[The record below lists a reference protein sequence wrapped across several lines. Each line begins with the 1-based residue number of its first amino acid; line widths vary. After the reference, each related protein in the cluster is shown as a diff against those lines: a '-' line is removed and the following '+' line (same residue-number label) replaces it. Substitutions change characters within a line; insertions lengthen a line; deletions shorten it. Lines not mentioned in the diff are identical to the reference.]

1 MRGFLGGVLAGIGV
15 AVLGLGALAVLGPAV
30 PPPVVTD
37 AAPEPVAPSEPDA
50 PEVAA
55 SVQDADLAEDMPVE
69 LPTEETPEAPA
80 SPDPAADRPDA
91 VTGTAAPS
99 APSDAG
105 APQIA
110 SDPDQVP
117 GNDQPLPP
125 AEAERDMASAPAE
138 SGDRPD
144 AVTATETPTAPK
156 ADRTAPPEVD
166 TAGDDAPDEQ
176 IATLERTPDA
186 DAIDTLGRGPAAE
199 VPEVGQDAPVA
210 PAPDRADQPAPGL
223 SAGSGEPAPDLPGTA
238 PLPGEPVVEAAPGAP
253 DTTVAVPATQQDAPS
268 QPESATAPRA
278 PALDLAEVAPG
289 PEIVPDVARV
299 SAPTAESAP
308 EVATAPADPRSPAP
322 ETTLRIEP
330 RPSPLDPPAETAEA
344 ETAEVEKTEPAPPVT
359 TTEAEEAPRAPGD
372 RIRINRP
379 GTDDDTLAL
388 AGEPEALTPS
398 IGERVVPLTERA
410 GTTEP
415 AQPADTAATEN
426 LPPLERYAAPF
437 QNQEGKPLMAIV
449 LIDDGRSLGVEAL
462 QDFPYPL
469 TFAVDPEA
477 EDAAE
482 KMARHRDAGF
492 EVVALVDLPEAAT
505 PSDAEVVLSAT
516 FDRLPEALAVIEG
529 TGTGIQGNR
538 ELSDQVAAFA
548 GSTGRG
554 LIAQGSG
561 FNTVEKLALR
571 DGVPAT
577 SVFRDFDSAGQTPV
591 VMRRFLD
598 QAAFKAGVEGS
609 VVMLG
614 RVRPDTISAL
624 LLWGLQDR
632 ASRVALAPISAVLRD
647 RLETQE

>member
-30 PPPVVTD
+30 PPPEVADVT
-37 AAPEPVAPSEPDA
+37 PEPVAPTEPDA

-55 SVQDADLAEDMPVE
+55 PVPDADLAEDMPVE
-69 LPTEETPEAPA
+69 LPTEEAPDAPA
-80 SPDPAADRPDA
+80 SPDPAGDRPDA
-91 VTGTAAPS
+91 VTGTAAPT

-105 APQIA
+105 APQVA

-117 GNDQPLPP
+117 GNDQPVPP
-125 AEAERDMASAPAE
+125 AETEQDVASAPAD

-144 AVTATETPTAPK
+144 AATATEAPAAPE

-166 TAGDDAPDEQ
+166 MAGDDTPDAR
-176 IATLERTPDA
+176 IGTLERTPDA
-186 DAIDTLGRGPAAE
+186 DAIDTLGRGPSAE
-199 VPEVGQDAPVA
+199 VPEVGQDAPLASAPDVA
-210 PAPDRADQPAPGL
+210 EQPAPDLA
-223 SAGSGEPAPDLPGTA
+223 AGSAEPAPDLPGTA

-268 QPESATAPRA
+268 QPESAMAPGA
-278 PALDLAEVAPG
+278 PALDLAQDAPG
-289 PEIVPDVARV
+289 PDVVPDVARV
-299 SAPTAESAP
+299 SAPDAEAAP
-308 EVATAPADPRSPAP
+308 EVATAPSDPRPPAA

-330 RPSPLDPPAETAEA
+330 RPSPLDPPAETV
-344 ETAEVEKTEPAPPVT
+344 EVEETAPPVASS
-359 TTEAEEAPRAPGD
+359 ESAEAPRASGD

-379 GTDDDTLAL
+379 GTEDDTLAL
-388 AGEPEALTPS
+388 AGEPEALTPG

-415 AQPADTAATEN
+415 DQPADTAATED
-426 LPPLERYAAPF
+426 LPPLDRYAAPF

-482 KMARHRDAGF
+482 KMARHRNAGF

-516 FDRLPEALAVIEG
+516 FDRLPEALAVLEG
-529 TGTGIQGNR
+529 TGSGIQGNR

-632 ASRVALAPISAVLRD
+632 ASRVALAPISAVLRE
-647 RLETQE
+647 RLTAEE